1 MYKKSGSMKKTL
13 SLIAALFL
21 LSGCAETFALLGP
34 ITTIGAG
41 AGSGKA
47 VQSAVSSAMSYGVK
61 KQTGKSPSEH
71 ALIYMKKNN
80 PENKKEKCIG
90 LNSTN
95 SKACAIA
102 NKKVALVTA
111 KVKETVAI
119 KKINFKKQFAKAR
132 KAGENSFIFNNKIY
146 NTTFKESNDS
156 P

>member
-1 MYKKSGSMKKTL
+1 MKKTL
-13 SLIAALFL
+13 SLLTILFL
-21 LSGCAETFALLGP
+21 FNGCAETLALLGP
-34 ITTIGAG
+34 ATSLG
-41 AGSGKA
+41 AGSGKLA
-47 VQSAVSSAMSYGVK
+47 QSVASSAISYGIK
-61 KQTGKSPSEH
+61 KNTGMSPSEH